1 MKSLTIKIS
10 LISFFVLIV
19 SFATVGLISIRS
31 AKSSLEKEMTKAI
44 VESVHATADSIRA
57 SDEKEYK
64 MLETLAALPEIRNP
78 DVSLLDKT
86 HTIYGAMILDDDY
99 IDVCI
104 LDEKGFAWINNGAK
118 MIPFSERHYFQE
130 PFKTGQRFQTDPYI
144 NKVTNEPAVFYSVPV
159 FDDNKKVINV
169 IFCVINGLQISNLS
183 TNHKAGNNRPAYL
196 VTLNDGP
203 GGENEAYSELHS
215 QGIIIASEK
224 LMAPDAVLEE
234 YTTESIFENA
244 KLTGNQDYINK
255 LEQIKKEQSGVFEY
269 KNKGETYI
277 LAFERVPETN
287 WVAIIEVP
295 YSDFQSDLN
304 AVQNRIIIYIILLTI
319 LAVTILTLVISISI
333 KPLKTV
339 KSAINDIA
347 TGNADLTKRIDQG
360 SKDEIGD
367 VVLGFNK
374 FGEKLQG
381 IVQDIKAS
389 KEELTSVG
397 ENMSQNAIDT
407 SNSISEVYSN
417 IEEMKKEIQT
427 QGQSVSLTAT
437 AVTEISS
444 NIQSLEKMIETQANG
459 VAQASTAVEQMI
471 GNISSVNTSVEQMAQ
486 TFDTLLVH
494 TNSGVEKQQLVTDK
508 IKDIENQSQALQGA
522 NLVIAKIASQTNLL
536 AMNAAIEA
544 AHAGDSGRG
553 FSVVADE
560 IKKLSDNSARESDK
574 INEQLTQIATS
585 VSEVVAASNESNQAL
600 HKVTDLI
607 KATDEIVRQIRYAM
621 EEQNAGSQQIGEAL
635 HLMNDTTSEV
645 KAASHEMS
653 EGNHSILDE
662 IQKLQNATN
671 LMLESM
677 NKITNGADKI
687 NQSGNELR
695 QIAPQMQS
703 SIDKISNQIDQFRV

>member
-57 SDEKEYK
+57 SNEKEYK

-159 FDDNKKVINV
+159 FDENKKIINV
-169 IFCVINGLQISNLS
+169 IFCVINGLQISKLS

-304 AVQNRIIIYIILLTI
+304 VVQNRIIIYIILLTI

-522 NLVIAKIASQTNLL
+522 NLVITKIASQTNLL

-560 IKKLSDNSARESDK
+560 IKKLSDNSARESNK
-574 INEQLTQIATS
+574 INEQLTEIATS

>member
-159 FDDNKKVINV
+159 FDENKKIINV

-304 AVQNRIIIYIILLTI
+304 VVQNRIIIYIILLTI

-560 IKKLSDNSARESDK
+560 IKKLSDNSARESNK
-574 INEQLTQIATS
+574 INEQLTEIATS

-671 LMLESM
+671 SMLESM